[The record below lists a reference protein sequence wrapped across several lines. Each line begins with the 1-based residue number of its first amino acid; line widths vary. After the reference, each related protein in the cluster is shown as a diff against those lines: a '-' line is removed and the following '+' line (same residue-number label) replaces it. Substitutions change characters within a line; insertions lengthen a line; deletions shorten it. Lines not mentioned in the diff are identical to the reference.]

1 MQATCSLNT
10 SSLRIADL
18 IEQRFQKPSA
28 MNDSND
34 KDFVVLDAV
43 DDPIA
48 VDELFTDFRIT
59 KLWHDASGIWERL
72 KLARNVEDL
81 VTTARV

>member
-1 MQATCSLNT
+1 
-10 SSLRIADL
+10 
-18 IEQRFQKPSA
+18 

-81 VTTARV
+81 VNYSPCVGRRITVDVFSYGINVIESRW